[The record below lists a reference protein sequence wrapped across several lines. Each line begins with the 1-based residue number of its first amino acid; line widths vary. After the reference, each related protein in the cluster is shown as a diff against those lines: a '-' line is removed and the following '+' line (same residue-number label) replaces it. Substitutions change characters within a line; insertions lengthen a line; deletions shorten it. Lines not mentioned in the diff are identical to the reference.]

1 MSDVSH
7 KDHSRIVMTINVFIG
22 LVTHPDSRY
31 PEAAGPRG
39 LATQL
44 AVAVAGSDHHKFE
57 VLLEICMENLLESWN
72 LPTNPREVR
81 ASINAELSVESDWR
95 VYLDPSVSRIR
106 LSLFMQARK
115 LYRHLKLSPPWNK
128 KMDAEDAGAQM
139 LTRLANIE
147 LAHISLLTMAAK
159 SRADWV
165 LILEDDAWVES
176 PRELSEDLIKFLV
189 QNVLP
194 TSGASNRLPAYVNLS
209 ESFSVRKLG
218 VEGESSEVGSWGAGS
233 KVLTFSKPMTNTVC
247 AILYNGNFVD
257 ELLREFE
264 SIPIRPVIPIDWKLN
279 KAIMNM
285 YREGLLVSGDC
296 WLVEPAPIVQGSMHS
311 MHHGKVEQ

>member
-1 MSDVSH
+1 
-7 KDHSRIVMTINVFIG
+7 MTISVFIG

-44 AVAVAGSDHHKFE
+44 AVAVEASVHDEFR
-57 VLLEICMENLLESWN
+57 VLLEICTENLLESSN
-72 LPTNPREVR
+72 LPTDFREVR

-95 VYLDPSVSRIR
+95 VYLDPNVSRIR

-115 LYRHLKLSPPWNK
+115 VYRHLKLSPPWNK
-128 KMDAEDAGAQM
+128 EMDAKDAGARM
-139 LTRLANIE
+139 LIRLANIE
-147 LAHISLLTMAAK
+147 LAHISLLTRAAK

-165 LILEDDAWVES
+165 LILEDDAWVEC
-176 PRELSEDLIKFLV
+176 PRELSEDLIEFLV

-194 TSGASNRLPAYVNLS
+194 ASGASNRLPAYVNLS
-209 ESFSVRKLG
+209 ESFSARKLG
-218 VEGESSEVGSWGAGS
+218 VEGESSEMGTWGASS
-233 KVLTFSKPMTNTVC
+233 KALAFSKPMTNTVC

-257 ELLREFE
+257 DLLREFE

-285 YREGLLVSGDC
+285 YREGMLVSGDC

-311 MHHGKVEQ
+311 VRHGKVE